1 MSHTAGASAS
11 TKLTSRVVIR
21 VPPPKVPTSLGSSL
35 VSHRAAFWNALSW
48 PVSLSRRYK
57 APAVHAER
65 VGAQGRP
72 RPAGEEGRTLPAR
85 LPGGGRSGAHGGGPH
100 ADSNGRRARPG
111 TAGRQSGDCGCG
123 RRLAVGVQED
133 PLWAGRPLR
142 PSPSPPSPVGQS
154 PPLSPCKRRRSL
166 RLCHRGSQGLFPLAL
181 RDEERRRD

>member
-65 VGAQGRP
+65 VGAKGRP
-72 RPAGEEGRTLPAR
+72 RPAGEEGRGAR
-85 LPGGGRSGAHGGGPH
+85 CQPGSLEKDEAVPMGEGPTRTATAEERDLEPLAARAETAAAGDAWQWGSRRTRCGQGGPS
-100 ADSNGRRARPG
+100 APAP
-111 TAGRQSGDCGCG
+111 APQ
-123 RRLAVGVQED
+123 VQWGS
-133 PLWAGRPLR
+133 PLL
-142 PSPSPPSPVGQS
+142 
-154 PPLSPCKRRRSL
+154 
-166 RLCHRGSQGLFPLAL
+166 
-181 RDEERRRD
+181 

>member
-1 MSHTAGASAS
+1 MATLKGQLQRAEMSHTAGASAS

-48 PVSLSRRYK
+48 PVSLSRRYRT
-57 APAVHAER
+57 PAVHAER

-100 ADSNGRRARPG
+100 ADSDGGRARPG
-111 TAGRQSGDCGCG
+111 TAGRRAETAAAGDAWQWGSRRTRCGQG
-123 RRLAVGVQED
+123 GPSAPAPAPQVQWGS
-133 PLWAGRPLR
+133 PLL
-142 PSPSPPSPVGQS
+142 
-154 PPLSPCKRRRSL
+154 
-166 RLCHRGSQGLFPLAL
+166 
-181 RDEERRRD
+181 